1 MMQGKR
7 RGKKGPSPALDL
19 NLAEAVD
26 VVHVTG
32 RHHVCARIQKEL
44 GGAFSP
50 LPPSYSPAVRQE
62 YDSMQREETRASGAP
77 SRS

>member
-32 RHHVCARIQKEL
+32 RHHVSARIQKKL
-44 GGAFSP
+44 GGHSRPCP
-50 LPPSYSPAVRQE
+50 LLIALP
-62 YDSMQREETRASGAP
+62 
-77 SRS
+77 

>member
-7 RGKKGPSPALDL
+7 RGKKGPSSALDL

-32 RHHVCARIQKEL
+32 RHHVSVRMQKEL

-62 YDSMQREETRASGAP
+62 YNSMQREGKRASRAP

>member
-26 VVHVTG
+26 GVHVTDVTTYLQG
-32 RHHVCARIQKEL
+32 YRKSL
-44 GGAFSP
+44 GGILA
-50 LPPSYSPAVRQE
+50 PA
-62 YDSMQREETRASGAP
+62 P
-77 SRS
+77 FL